1 MGRLRWANCSS
12 LRHHLARPGF
22 SLVEILVVIGII
34 TILLAIIIP
43 VVSKARESSKRTACS
58 SNLRQLGQA
67 MYMYAEANRGFL
79 PNGNPPLDWFNYDG
93 ANAIMVIFN
102 RDYVK
107 APGVFRC
114 PGDPKP
120 LPKQIVTADQTLEES
135 ARMSYEFFFLWWPP
149 EKGPMLT
156 RMKGQAPLAWDLD
169 GGQVVS
175 PLQNH
180 RGGGNVLLA
189 DGHVVWL
196 EQKLWDMGNWPSPAA
211 KYYPT
216 N

>member
-1 MGRLRWANCSS
+1 MDMLRKANRSS
-12 LRHHLARPGF
+12 MRRHPASAGF

-114 PGDPKP
+114 PGDPQP
-120 LPKQIVTADQTLEES
+120 TPKQIVTADQTLEDS

-156 RMKGQAPLAWDLD
+156 RMKGQAPLAWRTSDQSPSEPSRRRQCAAGRRARDLAGAETVGD
-169 GGQVVS
+169 GQLAEPGRQVLS
-175 PLQNH
+175 DEL
-180 RGGGNVLLA
+180 
-189 DGHVVWL
+189 
-196 EQKLWDMGNWPSPAA
+196 M
-211 KYYPT
+211 
-216 N
+216 